1 MNKIDPVIRRET
13 RFIALSVFAVSLLIQ
28 GVCLLA
34 GWWSFKVLFG
44 NLLGA
49 VTAVG
54 NFLLMGLMIQKA
66 VHQDQKAATNT
77 VRLSQG
83 LRLLMQGVMLVLGAL
98 LFNIWTTAIP
108 LLVPRAAITL
118 RQWMLRKPAAPVA
131 GEAAQEE
138 DDDDDD
144 DLGGDME

>member
-1 MNKIDPVIRRET
+1 MSKIDPTVRRET
-13 RFIALSVFAVSLLIQ
+13 RFIALSVLAGSLLIQ
-28 GVCLLA
+28 GICLLA
-34 GWWSFKVLFG
+34 GWWDYTVLLG

-66 VHQDQKAATNT
+66 LQQDEKTATNT
-77 VRLSQG
+77 VRISQG
-83 LRLLMQGVMLVLGAL
+83 LRLLLQGLLLVLGAIF
-98 LFNIWTTAIP
+98 FNIWATAIP

-118 RQWMLRKPAAPVA
+118 RQWVTKQPVTA
-131 GEAAQEE
+131 VPHNRDTD

-144 DLGGDME
+144 DLGGDTE

>member
-1 MNKIDPVIRRET
+1 MNKIDPVVRRET
-13 RFIALSVFAVSLLIQ
+13 RFVALSVLAASLLIQ

-34 GWWSFKVLFG
+34 GWWSLSVLLG
-44 NLLGA
+44 NVLGA

-66 VHQDQKAATNT
+66 VTQDKKAATNT

-83 LRLLMQGVMLVLGAL
+83 LRLLMQGVILVLGAL
-98 LFNIWTTAIP
+98 FLNIWTTAIP

-118 RQWMLRKPAAPVA
+118 RQWVIKTPATAA
-131 GEAAQEE
+131 EAADDGDE

-144 DLGGDME
+144 CGGDTV